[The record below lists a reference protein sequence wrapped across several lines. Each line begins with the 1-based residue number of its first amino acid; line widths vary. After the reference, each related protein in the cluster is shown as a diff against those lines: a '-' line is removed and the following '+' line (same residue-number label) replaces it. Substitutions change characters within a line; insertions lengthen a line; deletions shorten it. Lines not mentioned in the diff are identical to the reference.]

1 MRVGI
6 LAGSRGWHTDAL
18 ASALAARGASA
29 TVLPIDALVG
39 RVYCGPRLSA
49 AAEVLDQLDAVLVRT
64 IPGGSLDQV
73 VYRVDALHRLAR
85 LGVTVMNPAAA
96 IERTVD
102 KFYTSTLLED
112 AGIPTPPTV
121 VAERLDQAMAA
132 FQDFRDVIVKPL
144 FGSNGR
150 GMARVEDE
158 EIAYRLF
165 RALEVERAVYYVQK
179 TIPHDGQ
186 DVRVFVLAGRVLAAV
201 TRRARGWRT
210 NVARG
215 GAVATFQL
223 PPDWEAVSLQAAAV
237 VGAEYAGVDL
247 LPARSGEVYVLE
259 VNGIPGWR
267 GLQSTTEIDVAG
279 AIVDHLLAL
288 AASSRR

>member
-1 MRVGI
+1 MNVGI
-6 LAGSRGWHTDAL
+6 LAGSRGWHTEAL
-18 ASALAARGASA
+18 ASALAARGATA
-29 TVLPIDALVG
+29 AVLPIDALVG
-39 RVYCGPRLSA
+39 RVGNGPRLSA
-49 AAEVLDQLDAVLVRT
+49 AEQALDRLDAVLVRT
-64 IPGGSLDQV
+64 IPSGSLDQIV
-73 VYRVDALHRLAR
+73 FRVDALHRLGR
-85 LGVTVMNPAAA
+85 LGVTVMNPASA

-121 VAERLDQAMAA
+121 VAEGRDQAMAA
-132 FQDFRDVIVKPL
+132 FRAFGDVIVKPL

-158 EIAYRLF
+158 EIAHRLF

-179 TIPHDGQ
+179 TIPHDGL
-186 DVRVFVLAGRVLAAV
+186 DVRVFVLAGHVLAAA
-201 TRRARGWRT
+201 TRRARGWCT

-215 GAVATFQL
+215 GAVAPFEV
-223 PPDWEAVSLQAAAV
+223 PDDWAAVSVRAAAL

-279 AIVDHLLAL
+279 AIADHLLAL
-288 AASSRR
+288 ASSSRR